1 MKEYRIPNIVDRKW
15 NGRLRKET
23 IIHRLITQSHIYY
36 VQGQVKDVHPCIAL
50 YTNCQLVSLVFS
62 SSELQFGTSLD

>member
-36 VQGQVKDVHPCIAL
+36 AAF
-50 YTNCQLVSLVFS
+50 FS
-62 SSELQFGTSLD
+62 QYDRLSSNLSWICR